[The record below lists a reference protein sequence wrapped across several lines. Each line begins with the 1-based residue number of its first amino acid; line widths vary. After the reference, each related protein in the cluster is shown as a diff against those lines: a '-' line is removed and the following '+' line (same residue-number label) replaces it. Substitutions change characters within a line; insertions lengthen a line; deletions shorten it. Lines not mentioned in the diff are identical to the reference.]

1 MASAIPIENLYYL
14 LSYAWDHFHEGEEVD
29 VSSASCP
36 DLANL
41 LAKVLAAGIHR
52 LARSG
57 FECRYEPVV
66 EVTPRLRGRIL
77 VVDSY
82 RRMTHRS
89 GRMNCEFD
97 ELSGDTAANRIL
109 HATAGRLLGVRELT
123 AENRHELRLAREQL
137 PAVTP
142 IRVTDSSFHR
152 IQLHRNTRRYGLL
165 LSICRLVHQSF
176 LPEEQQ
182 GSRRFRDILRD
193 ETIMHRLFEDF
204 VRNFARRHCAGADV
218 RAMPID
224 WHGEWDEEAGLV
236 LPRMFTDVT
245 IEWPDRKV
253 ILDCKFYKDALVT
266 REGRHRLHSSH
277 LYQLSAYLQNKA
289 RHTGWDNVEG
299 LLLYPAVAHELDLR
313 LNLLG
318 HRIRIISIDL
328 DQNWSR
334 IETALLRVLEPAQS
348 RRTIVQS
355 KSRIE
360 SLSNIQVS
368 PNMKQ

>member
-14 LSYAWDHFHEGEEVD
+14 LSYAWDHFHEGEEME
-29 VSSASCP
+29 VSSTSCP

-41 LAKVLAAGIHR
+41 LAKVLAAGINR

-57 FECRYEPVV
+57 FERRYEPVI

-77 VVDSY
+77 VADSY

-89 GRMNCEFD
+89 GRMKCEFD
-97 ELSGDTAANRIL
+97 ELSGDTPANRVL
-109 HATAGRLLGVRELT
+109 HATASRLLGSPDLT

-204 VRNFARRHCAGADV
+204 VRNFARRHCTGADV

-224 WHGEWDEEAGLV
+224 WHGQWDEEAGQV

-245 IEWPDRKV
+245 IEWPERKV

-266 REGRHRLHSSH
+266 RNDRHRLHSSH
-277 LYQLSAYLQNKA
+277 LYQLNAYLQNKA
-289 RHTGWDNVEG
+289 RHLGWEHVEG
-299 LLLYPAVAHELDLR
+299 ILLYPAVNHR
-313 LNLLG
+313 TSVGMTLLG
-318 HRIRIISIDL
+318 HRMRVISIDL
-328 DQNWSR
+328 DRPWDAIHSD
-334 IETALLRVLEPAQS
+334 LLS
-348 RRTIVQS
+348 IVS
-355 KSRIE
+355 
-360 SLSNIQVS
+360 
-368 PNMKQ
+368 